1 MKLGIVGIGRIA
13 QDYISLICEGKVSGV
28 SITALCSRSQR
39 RAAALREQFPA
50 LEHTAYFADY
60 GEMLSSGQ
68 IDAVLICT
76 PHGLHPAMTAK
87 ALEAGIHALTEKP
100 VGIYGTEVDLALE
113 TLSKHPGLVCA
124 VMYNR
129 RASPTFQYVKKL
141 LDSRELGDLVRCT
154 WLITDLYRTDAY
166 YQSESWRGSWSG
178 EGGGLLMT
186 QASHQLDLM
195 QWLCGM
201 PRSVSARCFSMERP
215 IVTENEVELL
225 FSYPNG
231 ARGQFIASAR
241 ECPGTNLL
249 EICCTKGKVTV
260 RNDREIEITR
270 LEEDERIFAK
280 TCPSPF
286 EKVQASVQNI
296 LFDENSNMAQQAA
309 TIQNFADAVQ
319 QGSPI
324 QCSLAEGYRS
334 LQIIHGAY
342 MSHWKSA
349 EVGLPVDET
358 EFSSLLNMQE
368 RTI

>member
-28 SITALCSRSQR
+28 SITALCSRSER
-39 RAAALREQFPA
+39 RVAALREQFPVLA
-50 LEHTAYFADY
+50 QTAYFADY

-76 PHGLHPAMTAK
+76 PHGLHPAMTEK

-100 VGIYGTEVDLALE
+100 VGIYGTEVESALE
-113 TLSKHPGLVCA
+113 TLSRRPGLVCG

-129 RASPTFQYVKKL
+129 RSSPVFQYVKRL
-141 LDSRELGDLVRCT
+141 MESRELGGLIRCT
-154 WLITDLYRTDAY
+154 WLITDLYRTHAY
-166 YQSESWRGSWSG
+166 YKSEGWRGSWSG

-186 QASHQLDLM
+186 QASHQLDLL

-201 PRSVSARCFSMERP
+201 PKSVYARCFSLNRP
-215 IVTENEVELL
+215 IVTENEAELL

-231 ARGQFIASAR
+231 AHGQFIASAR

-260 RNDREIEITR
+260 RNDREVEVAR
-270 LEEDERIFAK
+270 LEEDAEEFAK
-280 TCPSPF
+280 VCPSPF
-286 EKVQASVQNI
+286 EKIPASVESI
-296 LFDENSNMAQQAA
+296 LFEESGNLAQQTAA
-309 TIQNFADAVQ
+309 IQNFADAVQ
-319 QGSPI
+319 KGLPV
-324 QCSLAEGYRS
+324 QCPLAEGYRS

-342 MSHWKSA
+342 MSHWKKA
-349 EVGLPVDET
+349 EVDLPVDES
-358 EFSSLLNMQE
+358 EFTRLLNM
-368 RTI
+368 R